1 MTSTTLTVQHAVGL
15 HARPASRFVKLAKSF
30 VSTIRVRNITRDGE
44 EVDAKS
50 LVKVIK
56 IAAAQNH
63 EIAVSADGE
72 DEDAA
77 IAAMEAFIREVP
89 EEER

>member
-1 MTSTTLTVQHAVGL
+1 MTLTVQHAVGL
-15 HARPASRFVKLAKSF
+15 HARPAARFVKLAKTFAS
-30 VSTIRVRNITRDGE
+30 SIRIKNVTRDGD

-63 EIAVSADGE
+63 EILLTVEGDDEEAAV
-72 DEDAA
+72 AA
-77 IAAMEAFIREVP
+77 IESFIREVP

>member
-30 VSTIRVRNITRDGE
+30 VSTIRVRNITRAGE

-63 EIAVSADGE
+63 EIAVTADGG
-72 DEDAA
+72 DEEAA
-77 IAAMEAFIREVP
+77 IAAIEAFIREVP